1 MIVNTLRIS
10 DIVVK
15 LSLTAILLYVLY
27 WFPTMMLT
35 DKHYLDRIKEL
46 KERSSYLALQ
56 KSYAQDVQN
65 HIYQDQLLTKKE
77 LYKVLTN
84 AVKDNSNS
92 YTVAMT
98 LTKSDPSK
106 DNITRYA
113 SDNVTSYKVNMI
125 VGGNILDIRNIIGYL
140 EENCPYIFWNEIIYD
155 AGKFPAKYASVTFY
169 VLAK

>member
-1 MIVNTLRIS
+1 M
-10 DIVVK
+10 
-15 LSLTAILLYVLY
+15 SLTAILLYALY
-27 WFPTMMLT
+27 WLPVMMLT
-35 DKHYLDRIKEL
+35 DKHHQNRIEEL
-46 KERSSYLALQ
+46 KERSSYLTLQ

-84 AVKDNSNS
+84 AVKDDSNS

-98 LTKSDPSK
+98 LTKVDPFK
-106 DNITRYA
+106 VKITRYA
-113 SDNVTSYKVNMI
+113 TDNITAYKVNMI
-125 VGGNILDIRNIIGYL
+125 VGGDILDIRNIIGYL